1 METLI
6 RTKLKKPETKAAP
19 LPQPVEGWYADP
31 EPSAETPLPS
41 QAPHHVVFQVHQR
54 YSTNEL
60 ERNVPYAKAL
70 FDKYFTVLY
79 LTQANASV
87 I

>member
-1 METLI
+1 M
-6 RTKLKKPETKAAP
+6 
-19 LPQPVEGWYADP
+19 
-31 EPSAETPLPS
+31 
-41 QAPHHVVFQVHQR
+41 VFQVHQR

-60 ERNVPYAKAL
+60 ERSVPYAKAL

-79 LTQANASV
+79 LIPANASV

>member
-1 METLI
+1 MRHCFQDIL
-6 RTKLKKPETKAAP
+6 RTMA
-19 LPQPVEGWYADP
+19 
-31 EPSAETPLPS
+31 
-41 QAPHHVVFQVHQR
+41 FQVHQQ

-60 ERNVPYAKAL
+60 ECNVPYAKAL

>member
-1 METLI
+1 MNDSF
-6 RTKLKKPETKAAP
+6 A
-19 LPQPVEGWYADP
+19 LPHNPRPRQLRCRSKSRVGKQI
-31 EPSAETPLPS
+31 LS
-41 QAPHHVVFQVHQR
+41 QALRHQPQARLRSMCFQVHQR